1 MLKNEIEKQKL
12 IRKKKK
18 KLESIKLTHQT
29 CNLDHEFRIT
39 PQKVN

>member
-18 KLESIKLTHQT
+18 KTRVNQVNSS
-29 CNLDHEFRIT
+29 NLQFGS
-39 PQKVN
+39 

>member
-12 IRKKKK
+12 IRKKK